1 MPEVPASVMLELPN
15 LAISAYQGVD
25 ALGGEDTSLS
35 TVVGQGKPVVLNF
48 WAALCPPCRAE
59 MPEFERV
66 HEERSD
72 EVTILGIDIG
82 PQQFLGTREEGQELL
97 NELGVTY
104 PAGTTFD
111 DTVVRGFEIFGMP
124 TTFFIGADG
133 SVMRKWSG
141 ILDEEKLNELVDELL
156 GEAPVTSSEQ
166 ASGETD
172 SAPQFG
178 DEFVLTVGG
187 AGRGA
192 VAGDVAMNDMPAA
205 DGDGHVL
212 ENAKRIAELLDEPY
226 RGYRVGSN
234 ASPDVMPI
242 EPLTPLDGMPRS
254 LGASR
259 VGGRAYSAE
268 DWLAALDRGPLEWS
282 AVYPTLGLYAG
293 YVRDPAYQAT
303 LCRAYNDWLAE
314 TFYPHCDGR
323 ILGVA
328 LLPTLDP
335 AAAAAE
341 LHRAAGLGHAGVMF
355 PADGTH
361 LLGHASYDVVYE
373 AAREAR
379 LPVAV
384 HASGSPFAPG
394 AEIFPTFIQAHS
406 VATRTASSGSS
417 RA

>member
-1 MPEVPASVMLELPN
+1 MS
-15 LAISAYQGVD
+15 
-25 ALGGEDTSLS
+25 
-35 TVVGQGKPVVLNF
+35 
-48 WAALCPPCRAE
+48 
-59 MPEFERV
+59 
-66 HEERSD
+66 
-72 EVTILGIDIG
+72 
-82 PQQFLGTREEGQELL
+82 
-97 NELGVTY
+97 
-104 PAGTTFD
+104 
-111 DTVVRGFEIFGMP
+111 
-124 TTFFIGADG
+124 
-133 SVMRKWSG
+133 
-141 ILDEEKLNELVDELL
+141 
-156 GEAPVTSSEQ
+156 
-166 ASGETD
+166 
-172 SAPQFG
+172 
-178 DEFVLTVGG
+178 
-187 AGRGA
+187 
-192 VAGDVAMNDMPAA
+192 DMPAA

-226 RGYRVGSN
+226 RSFRVGSN

-341 LHRAAGLGHAGVMF
+341 LRRAAGLGHAGVMF

-361 LLGHASYDVVYE
+361 LLGNACYDVVYE
-373 AAREAR
+373 AAHEAR

-406 VATRTASSGSS
+406 VAHPYGIIRQFTSMMFEGVFERFPEVTSASWKRERPGSPGGWTAWTRSTKRAAQRRPRDS
-417 RA
+417 RARRARSSTRAATSSSAASRTSACSARCSTSSATTS